1 VIRDETMLNLA
12 QALHQLSTEA
22 TEGERKTK
30 MVADAKALL
39 SKVQKGRNSDH
50 FKTKLAQLKTELR

>member
-1 VIRDETMLNLA
+1 MLNLA

-50 FKTKLAQLKTELR
+50 FKTKLAQLNTELR